1 MDQLDKKLNVTTK
14 RYVCI
19 NCTVYIRSR
28 NYEVATLY
36 PGFFARLFFDI
47 YLACAAVCVPHA
59 LWRTQDSLRESVL
72 SRTHAEAT
80 ETPLAG
86 RGEDEGK

>member
-19 NCTVYIRSR
+19 NCMVYIRFR

-36 PGFFARLFFDI
+36 PGFL
-47 YLACAAVCVPHA
+47 LVCFLTFTSRVQLCVSHMHVENTGQ
-59 LWRTQDSLRESVL
+59 LEGVSSLPYPR
-72 SRTHAEAT
+72 RGHRD
-80 ETPLAG
+80 PLTG